1 MSYKFSSYEKV
12 FINMTKNYA
21 SVYPDHSFQYY
32 FDDYKLPLI
41 GDSKNVVT
49 VKFKHAKHVFKRIF
63 EEGSIGLGE
72 VYCEGLVDVK
82 DKDYKHY
89 LLMVVRTAY
98 DKKLQSRLSF
108 SDKMQVVK
116 AKAISSF
123 FTNKSQ
129 YKDIN
134 SHYSLDDWFSRD
146 EDSNQFYFYWLNSP
160 YIQYT
165 CAKWD
170 KNTKD
175 LEEAQINKFKYYAK
189 RLGIGKSSKGK
200 TMLDLGC
207 GWGGLMFYFAE
218 HYGIKCTGITL
229 STAQASYIKKEIKKR
244 KLDKLIEIKNINVH
258 DMSGM
263 YDYVISVGL
272 LEHID
277 DYDDL
282 YKKTSE
288 HLKPGGRALFHAM
301 FHEDK
306 KDDPDPFLTKYIF
319 PGGCVTNVN
328 KSIKIMKKY
337 FKKVTR
343 KDLPDL
349 SYPKTLTCWFDTFC
363 KHEDKIKKLLKDSGK
378 CKDIDFAIRTFKHY
392 LILSYCGLT
401 ANGLVC
407 NILLEK

>member
-1 MSYKFSSYEKV
+1 MSYKLSGYEQL
-12 FINMTKNYA
+12 FINMTKNYV
-21 SVYPDHSFQYY
+21 SVYPEHSFQYY
-32 FDDYKLPLI
+32 FDEHKIPKI
-41 GDSKNVVT
+41 GESKKT
-49 VKFKHAKHVFKRIF
+49 IEVKFKRSKDVFKRIF

-72 VYCEGLVDVK
+72 VYCDGLVQIRD
-82 DKDYKHY
+82 DDYKHY
-89 LLMVVRTAY
+89 LLMIVRTAF
-98 DKKLQSRLSF
+98 DKKLQSTLSLK
-108 SDKMQVVK
+108 DKLQVVK
-116 AKAISSF
+116 AKAVSNF

-134 SHYSLDDWFSRD
+134 SHYSLDEWFSHD
-146 EDSNQFYFYWLNSP
+146 EDSNKFYFYWLSSP
-160 YIQYT
+160 YVQYT

-170 KNTKD
+170 KDTKN
-175 LEEAQINKFKYYAK
+175 LEEAQINKFKFYAK
-189 RLGIGKSSKGK
+189 RLGISKKSKDK

-218 HYGIKCTGITL
+218 HYGVKCTGITL
-229 STAQASYIKKEIKKR
+229 STAQAKYIKKEIKKR
-244 KLDKLIEIKNINVH
+244 KLEKLVEVKNINVH

-288 HLKPGGRALFHAM
+288 HLKSGGRALFHAM
-301 FHEDK
+301 FHEDR

-319 PGGCVTNVN
+319 PGGCVTNVDR
-328 KSIKIMKKY
+328 SIKIMKKY
-337 FKKVTR
+337 FKNVSR

-349 SYPKTLTCWFDTFC
+349 SYPKTLLCWFDMFC
-363 KHEDKIKKLLKDSGK
+363 KNEDKIRKLLKKEGK
-378 CKDIDFAIRTFKHY
+378 CKDIDFAVRTFKHY

-401 ANGLVC
+401 VNGLVC